1 MQLLALTR
9 RFARLCTLLLT
20 LSPIAS
26 VHAQIQD
33 QGPNEILDAAT
44 SALAEISGFSAN
56 LTMRGEAGK
65 LFQDALPSMTGEI
78 FFGSHTDL
86 GRVIHAV
93 GESKEQQTASPADFD
108 MLISSDRYLWTDTT
122 AKVINERSNTDSSRG
137 ALSALSFTLIQAI
150 TQNEPFAKDANSA
163 QAIDILEQQ
172 TIAGTLCDV
181 IHIKRGEVTSSQRR
195 SQSDSH
201 TDVRWY
207 IGTQDKLPRRVDHI
221 TDAGL
226 VKITLIYELANLQII
241 EPTQGMLD
249 INRPADFPLR
259 SRMPKETPDEPA
271 EPAYQ
276 PPNQQISQPS
286 TQSTPIVPASPRIT
300 NAPIY
305 EMTTQAGAKI
315 SNTTQIDRITVLYF
329 WGSWCIPCNEA
340 SPLVSELAQT
350 FEGQPVDIFG
360 LAIREADLDQTASDF
375 LLTKYQHQLVP
386 EGDALVSKFKVRV
399 FPTIAVIDQ
408 AGVIVYQRSIDKVLT
423 TTDLIN
429 ATTAAIQTALDAG

>member
-1 MQLLALTR
+1 MQLLAQTR
-9 RFARLCTLLLT
+9 HFALLCTLLLT
-20 LSPIAS
+20 LSPVAHT
-26 VHAQIQD
+26 HAQD
-33 QGPNEILDAAT
+33 QGPNEILDAST
-44 SALAEISGFSAN
+44 NALAEISGFSADF
-56 LTMRGEAGK
+56 TMRGEAGK
-65 LFQDALPSMTGEI
+65 LFQDALPSMTGEF

-93 GESKEQQTASPADFD
+93 GQSKEQQTSNPADFD
-108 MLISSDRYLWTDTT
+108 LLISSDRYLWTDTK
-122 AKVINERSNTDSSRG
+122 AKVINERPNTDTSRG
-137 ALSALSFTLIQAI
+137 SLSALSFTLMQAI

-172 TIAGTLCDV
+172 TIGGTLCDV
-181 IHIKRGEVTSSQRR
+181 IHIKRGEVTASQKR

-207 IGTQDKLPRRVDHI
+207 IGADDKLPRRVDHI

-259 SRMPKETPDEPA
+259 SRMPKTTPNEPT

-276 PPNQQISQPS
+276 PPTQQTIQPS
-286 TQSTPIVPASPRIT
+286 APIVPTSPRIV

-305 EMTTQAGAKI
+305 EMTTQGGTKI
-315 SNTTQIDRITVLYF
+315 SNTTQIDRVTVLYF
-329 WGSWCIPCNEA
+329 WGSWCIPCKEA
-340 SPLVSELAQT
+340 SPMVSALAQS
-350 FEGQPVDIFG
+350 FEDQAVDVFG
-360 LAIREADLDQTASDF
+360 LAIREADIDQVASDF
-375 LLTKYQHQLVP
+375 SLAKYQHQLVP

-399 FPTIAVIDQ
+399 FPTIVVIDQ
-408 AGVIVYQRSIDKVLT
+408 AGVIVYQRSIGKTLPTADLIDAT
-423 TTDLIN
+423 TT
-429 ATTAAIQTALDAG
+429 AVQEALDAG